1 MKQKHQYTIV
11 IIATIITLVG
21 LITGKFLFL
30 FIILPLGVLFK
41 NKNKEK
47 DTD

>member
-1 MKQKHQYTIV
+1 MKQKHQYIIV
-11 IIATIITLVG
+11 IIATIITLIG

-30 FIILPLGVLFK
+30 FIMLPLGFLLK
-41 NKNKEK
+41 NKNK